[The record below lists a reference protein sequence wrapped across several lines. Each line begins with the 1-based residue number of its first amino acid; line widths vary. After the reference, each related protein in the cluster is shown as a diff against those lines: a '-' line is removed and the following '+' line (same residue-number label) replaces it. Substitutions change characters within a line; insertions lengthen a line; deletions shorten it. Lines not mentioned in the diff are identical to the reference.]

1 MIKLFSS
8 MMFCFFGR
16 GQAPARRARCA
27 GTPFIRLPAAR
38 CAHTNCFGQVFKER
52 RAFAPAEPD
61 NYTHI
66 RRLVNNSVNLFPPG
80 QNRRPASLPPS
91 CGKAVHFSLSAQ
103 GVKHLFEKNRRL
115 FCFDRQVVVFN
126 YPKIARATVANR
138 KIHPD
143 QFCAQGQYRYVR

>member
-66 RRLVNNSVNLFPPG
+66 RRLVNNSVNLFSAGAKPPTR
-80 QNRRPASLPPS
+80 QPPPVLWES
-91 CGKAVHFSLSAQ
+91 
-103 GVKHLFEKNRRL
+103 
-115 FCFDRQVVVFN
+115 
-126 YPKIARATVANR
+126 RA
-138 KIHPD
+138 
-143 QFCAQGQYRYVR
+143 F